1 MTVAE
6 AFKTSSAATSQPTWA
21 SAGRMSRYCH
31 QAARPCGPTTSS
43 RPPAQ
48 KRKAGPKTRSSHL
61 PGRSLV
67 SSVRKSVNISVPLLR
82 LGDEHHVMGGTFA
95 GLLADFAEDTG
106 VVALRAD
113 VGQAGG
119 GVGVTPEAAEAAERA
134 V

>member
-48 KRKAGPKTRSSHL
+48 KSRSSHL